1 MIDKSIVRNG
11 ALLGLFA
18 VITTGL
24 IAVTHFSTKS
34 RNETQ
39 QAHKLKSLIN
49 EVFPQDRH
57 DNAILDDCIQLSSPL
72 LGSAEAQ
79 TIYRAKRQDEPVGF
93 VVTTIAPNG
102 YSGQIKM
109 IVGITLDLEIL
120 GTRVIEHKETPGL
133 GDKIDLAVSDWILS
147 FSNKTFS
154 DDNARQ
160 WQVKKDGG
168 QFDQFTGATITPRAV
183 VGSVANT
190 ARFVHD
196 NMSQLLS
203 AQSSCPAKE

>member
-34 RNETQ
+34 RIETQ

-49 EVFPQDRH
+49 EVFPHDRH

>member
-34 RNETQ
+34 RIETQ

-168 QFDQFTGATITPRAV
+168 QFDQFTGATITQRAV

>member
-34 RNETQ
+34 RIETQ

-72 LGSAEAQ
+72 LGSTEAQ